1 VSLELAVVLFD
12 GEGDAVKRYADARDR
27 STTLGTFGE
36 APAWTRDVGFVE
48 RHHSGHLLLR
58 GTFAGHYVDVD
69 ENDHVS
75 QQGVA
80 EGAVSGGII
89 GVLAGPPG
97 IAVGLLAGGLIGGGH
112 GTPSDTEAE
121 PEALAARLREAIP
134 PSSSAIVMF
143 APAAEVDELLGL
155 LGEDAR
161 NVIRRTLSD
170 EEVAALEAS
179 LESAPRAD

>member
-1 VSLELAVVLFD
+1 MAVVLFD
-12 GEGDAVKRYADARDR
+12 GEGDAVKRYAEARDR
-27 STTLGTFGE
+27 SSSRADFSS

-58 GTFAGHYVDVD
+58 GTFAGHYLDVD

-75 QQGVA
+75 QKGSA
-80 EGAVSGGII
+80 EGAVGGAIVGLLI
-89 GVLAGPPG
+89 GPPG
-97 IAVGLLAGGLIGGGH
+97 VAVGLLAGGIIGAAH
-112 GTPSDTEAE
+112 GQPSDREAE
-121 PEALAARLREAIP
+121 PEAVAAQLREAIP

-143 APAAEVDELLGL
+143 ASATEVDEVLGL
-155 LGEDAR
+155 LGDYAR
-161 NVIRRTLSD
+161 NVVRRPLSD